1 MRVLSRWII
10 ALVFAMGGLSVSAA
24 DPASDADQGHT
35 FTPAINAAD
44 FATHIKALASDRFG
58 GREPGTEGERLTTD
72 YLITQFKAMGL
83 QPGNQGQWL
92 QEVPAVGTTLTNTDT
107 ALTVAVGEQ
116 TLSFQYGD
124 QYIAGTLSQKAQV
137 NLDDSDILFV
147 GYGVD
152 APEYQWNDYAGLD
165 VKGKTVI
172 VLVNDPG
179 WGNHDDSLF
188 KGRAMTYYGRWTY
201 KYEEAARQGAAA
213 CFVVH
218 ETAGAGYAWAV
229 VQNSW
234 SGEQFALPLTGD
246 SEPVLPVAGWLSSES
261 AQRLFAAAGQDF
273 NKLKSAADQR
283 GFKSVRL
290 DARASLKLENRIKQI
305 SSQNVLALLPGS
317 EAPSEAIVYTAHWD
331 HLGTDTRL
339 EGDQIYNGA
348 IDNGSGV
355 AALLE
360 IAGAFAAQK
369 PQPRRSVLFTAVTLE
384 ESGLLGSKYYV
395 EHPVMPLATTVAD
408 INMDALPITGPAHD
422 MIVVG
427 YGNSSLD
434 NLLGAVVA
442 AQGRHL
448 TPNPTPEQ
456 GGYFRSDHLNF
467 AKAGVPSLYAKGG
480 NDLVE
485 GGLEAG
491 REAAMDYNRKRYHK
505 PADNYDPDWD
515 PRGVIQDVRALY
527 SVGRELAGSK
537 QWPQWSA
544 DSPFRAEREKT
555 AAQRQPTTSR
565 EGGQR

>member
-1 MRVLSRWII
+1 MPSLSKWII
-10 ALVFAMGGLSVSAA
+10 AFVFVFGGLSVSAA
-24 DPASDADQGHT
+24 EPASDVDQNHT
-35 FTPAINAAD
+35 FTSAINAAD
-44 FATHIKALASDRFG
+44 FAAHIKTLASDRFG
-58 GREPGTEGERLTTD
+58 GREPGTEGERLTTN

-83 QPGNQGQWL
+83 QPGNHGKWL
-92 QEVPAVGTTLTNTDT
+92 QEVPMVGTTLSNTDT
-107 ALTVAVGEQ
+107 ALTVAAGDQ
-116 TLSFQYGD
+116 TLSFQYGE
-124 QYIAGTLSQKAQV
+124 QYIAGTLGQKAQV
-137 NLDDSDILFV
+137 NLKDSDIVFV

-179 WGNHDDSLF
+179 WGNHDDNLF

-218 ETAGAGYAWAV
+218 ETAGAGYPWAV
-229 VQNSW
+229 VHNSW
-234 SGEQFALPLTGD
+234 SGEQYALPLTAD
-246 SEPVLPVAGWLSSES
+246 SEPVLPVAGWLTSES

-273 NKLKSAADQR
+273 EKLKSAADLR
-283 GFKSVRL
+283 GFKSVSL
-290 DARASLKLENRIKQI
+290 NARASLKLENRIKHTQ
-305 SSQNVLALLPGS
+305 SQNVLALLAGS

-360 IAGAFAAQK
+360 IAGAFAAQE
-369 PQPRRSVLFTAVTLE
+369 PQPQRSVLFTAVTLE
-384 ESGLLGSKYYV
+384 ESGLLGSRDYV
-395 EHPVMPLATTVAD
+395 ANPVMPLATTIAD
-408 INMDALPITGPAHD
+408 INMDALSITGPAHD

-434 NLLGAVVA
+434 NLLGAATA

-456 GGYFRSDHLNF
+456 GSYFRSDHLNF

-480 NDLVE
+480 HDLVE
-485 GGLEAG
+485 GGLDAG
-491 REAAMDYNRKRYHK
+491 RAAALDYNRKRYHK
-505 PADNYDPDWD
+505 PADNYDPNWD
-515 PRGVIQDVRALY
+515 LRGVIQDVRALY
-527 SVGRELAGSK
+527 SVGRELAGSD

-565 EGGQR
+565 